1 MKTLLVIE
9 DSKFV
14 RIATERMLAKEGY
27 RVIGASDGEEAL
39 SMAGKD
45 KPDLII
51 LDMML
56 PKVSGPEVLRALKLD
71 ARTSQIPV
79 VVLSSLSQK
88 NEEKL
93 KNEGAAAFISKELL
107 LQSPQVLLEAIQA
120 ALQLSALA
128 AG

>member
-14 RIATERMLAKEGY
+14 RITTERMLMKEGY

-39 SMAGKD
+39 SIAREN

-56 PKVSGPEVLRALKLD
+56 PKLSGPEVLRALKLE
-71 ARTSQIPV
+71 ACTCQIPV
-79 VVLSSLSQK
+79 VVLSSLAQM
-88 NEEKL
+88 NEAKL
-93 KNEGAAAFISKELL
+93 IKDGAAAFVNKESVLKNPR
-107 LQSPQVLLEAIQA
+107 SLLEAIQK
-120 ALQLSALA
+120 ALELA
-128 AG
+128 APVPR